1 MRGDAIL
8 PIEGFFQRSRS
19 LSVIASED
27 RFDLF
32 NAKGTV
38 AHPVSYAFI
47 FLVLIRQTPASTS
60 ADSSAAIGSHKGTA
74 GLNSINVSRN
84 SLEDEEAVVHVSIAK
99 CDVK

>member
-1 MRGDAIL
+1 M
-8 PIEGFFQRSRS
+8 
-19 LSVIASED
+19 IASDD

-32 NAKGTV
+32 NAKGMI
-38 AHPVSYAFI
+38 AHPLSYAFI

-74 GLNSINVSRN
+74 GLNSIYVGRN
-84 SLEDEEAVVHVSIAK
+84 SLEDEEAHVHVSIAE